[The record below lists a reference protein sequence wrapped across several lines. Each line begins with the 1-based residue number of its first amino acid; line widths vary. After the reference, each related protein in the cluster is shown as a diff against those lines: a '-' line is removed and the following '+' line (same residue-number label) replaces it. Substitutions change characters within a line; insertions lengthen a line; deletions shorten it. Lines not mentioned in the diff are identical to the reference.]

1 MPYVRLFSNLPE
13 TSFTDAFCT
22 EFTDLLAE
30 KLGKD
35 KSRIVMLVQPHTIM
49 SSGGV
54 PGQPSIWIEINNVG
68 QLSPRQTQELS
79 RDLTHF
85 VMEKTTIPRESIS
98 ILYFDMSPDMV
109 ARGGIT
115 IAESIAGLK

>member
-1 MPYVRLFSNLPE
+1 MPYVRLFTNLE
-13 TSFTDAFCT
+13 ESSFTNDFCT
-22 EFTDLLAE
+22 EFTDLLA
-30 KLGKD
+30 KCLGKD

-54 PGQPSIWIEINNVG
+54 PGHPSVWIEINNVG

-85 VMEKTTIPRESIS
+85 VIEHTKIPREDIS

-115 IAESIAGLK
+115 IAEALAGLK